1 MSHFSFCKMSQCRPT
16 FFHSQTAH
24 KYAAKK
30 GLFWHTETIV
40 QYCKPACSMM
50 AATVKRLRLGWTLWP
65 ASLMLNPWLRTWST
79 TVARISFEITILLL
93 LLSLVLILLILLL
106 FLSLL
111 LPLVLL
117 LLLLLLLSVL
127 CLLFPSLLLLVLL
140 FLLLLLLS
148 VLCLLFLSL
157 LLSPLLLLSPP
168 LLSSP
173 LL

>member
-79 TVARISFEITILLL
+79 TVAWISFEITILLL
-93 LLSLVLILLILLL
+93 LSPPPSLSSPCPSPPPGPPPLPP
-106 FLSLL
+106 
-111 LPLVLL
+111 LPLPPPSSCPPLPPL
-117 LLLLLLLSVL
+117 PL
-127 CLLFPSLLLLVLL
+127 C
-140 FLLLLLLS
+140 
-148 VLCLLFLSL
+148 
-157 LLSPLLLLSPP
+157 LSPLLSP
-168 LLSSP
+168 SSS
-173 LL
+173 